1 MKAVLEGRAVEL
13 EGNIGVRLSWAWAV
27 AFFVVGIAGFLPN
40 PLFGA
45 NSAVVTDIAH
55 DIVHIVTAMAFGA
68 MALLGNIAST
78 RFMKTFGVVYL
89 LVGTLGFVTLAGAPT
104 GHLLGV
110 IHINNV
116 ANFLHVGSGAGILA
130 SGLFAASRSRV
141 RVA

>member
-1 MKAVLEGRAVEL
+1 MEAVLECQAVKL
-13 EGNIGVRLSWAWAV
+13 EENVGVRLSLAWAV

-45 NSAVVTDIAH
+45 DSVVVTDIAH
-55 DIVHIVTAMAFGA
+55 DMVHVVTAMAFGA

-78 RFMKTFGVVYL
+78 RFMKTFGVVYV

-110 IHINNV
+110 IHINSI

-130 SGLFAASRSRV
+130 SGLFAASRS
-141 RVA
+141 

>member
-1 MKAVLEGRAVEL
+1 MEAVLEGQAVKL
-13 EGNIGVRLSWAWAV
+13 EENVGVRLSWAWAV

-40 PLFGA
+40 PLFGVD
-45 NSAVVTDIAH
+45 SVVVTDIAH
-55 DIVHIVTAMAFGA
+55 DVVHVVTAVAFGA
-68 MALLGNIAST
+68 MALLGNVAST

-110 IHINNV
+110 IHLNRV

-130 SGLFAASRSRV
+130 SGLFAASRS
-141 RVA
+141 

>member
-1 MKAVLEGRAVEL
+1 MEAVLETRTLTLGTNV
-13 EGNIGVRLSWAWAV
+13 GVRLSWAWAV

-55 DIVHIVTAMAFGA
+55 DMVHVVTAMAFGA

-110 IHINNV
+110 IHINSV

-130 SGLFAASRSRV
+130 SGLFAASRS
-141 RVA
+141 